1 MAETATTEAWHALPT
16 ERVSELLKTSAD
28 GVLAADVDRRRQ
40 SYGTNALPP
49 PVLPGHWRV
58 LLAQFQSPLIVILLV
73 AAVVSF
79 WLRETRD
86 ATVILAVVVINAI
99 IGYRQEYQS
108 DRAVQK
114 LLQLTQP
121 IVHVIRDG
129 QEHEC
134 SVDDL
139 VVGDLVLVASGDVIP
154 ADGRWLTTVHV
165 RVNEASLTGEAAPR
179 DKFPEPVSV
188 GTALPERSSMGW
200 RGTTVASGR
209 GMLIVT
215 AVGRQTQFG
224 QIISSI
230 EQINQAGTPF
240 QKQLAVFSRKLI
252 YVTLGLGALVLLMGM
267 WRQLPFESIF
277 LLSVSLIVS
286 IIPEGLP
293 VVITLAMAWG
303 MWAMAKRQAVVRKL
317 SSVETLGS
325 VTVVATD
332 KTGTL
337 TYGEMMMEQLWVGNE
352 QYVCTGRGYE
362 PDGAILRASD
372 QVSSRSEPAVQL
384 ALQYLMLN
392 NDSRFIYSPTQER
405 LPAGDPTELAL
416 IVAGE
421 KAGLN
426 LQELHER
433 FPRLGEV
440 PFDARLKY
448 MLTWHRHDEGRVAI
462 LKGAPLVVLD
472 HCQSLWGAGGDQP
485 MTEHHRRMIRAMNQ
499 DWSSRG
505 LRGLAVAIDR
515 RPDDQPIENDHQLE
529 VRYTFVGLVG
539 IADAVRPEA
548 AAAIAGMH
556 RAGVRTIMLTGDATE
571 TGKRIA
577 MNVGLLTDD
586 ATSAVLAGDELDR
599 LTDDEL
605 QARIGE
611 VRVATRLTPEGKVRI
626 AAALKRRGDIVAM
639 TGDGMNDAPA
649 LREADVGIAV
659 GRTSSDAAKEAADI
673 VLTDGNYASIVAAI
687 AEGRRIFRNI
697 RRIVYYLLAS
707 NFSELGLIVGALLL
721 GMPLPLLPTQIIW
734 LNAVTDPLLGIAL
747 AKEPVSPLAMSAEP
761 LPPQTPLVTPPMWR
775 RILVLALVLTGTS
788 LAVFAIGLARD
799 LPRQHL
805 YAVTLT
811 TLAFGEW
818 FIGLAARS
826 SLRSIFKVG
835 FTNQTILIALA
846 VIVLMQLAILY
857 FPPLAASLEVVP
869 LTLLD
874 WALVALGSIP
884 VLMVEEIL
892 KWRRRQHIATPRFA

>member
-1 MAETATTEAWHALPT
+1 MPAALAKEHWHALPT
-16 ERVSELLKTSAD
+16 ERVTELLGTSVD
-28 GVLAADVDRRRQ
+28 GLSDSDIDRQRLAG
-40 SYGTNALPP
+40 GTNALPP
-49 PVLPGHWRV
+49 PTLPGHWRV
-58 LLAQFQSPLIVILLV
+58 LLAQFQSPLIVILLI
-73 AAVVSF
+73 AAMVSF
-79 WLRETRD
+79 FLHETRD
-86 ATVILAVVVINAI
+86 ATVILAVIVINAL

-121 IVHVIRDG
+121 VVHVIRGG
-129 QEHEC
+129 QEHEY
-134 SVDDL
+134 SVNDL
-139 VVGDLVLVASGDVIP
+139 VVGDVVLVASGDVIP

-165 RVNEASLTGEAAPR
+165 RVNEASLTGEAGPR
-179 DKFPEPVSV
+179 DKFPEPVAV
-188 GTALPERSSMGW
+188 EKPLPERSSMGW
-200 RGTTVASGR
+200 RGTTVVSGR
-209 GMLIVT
+209 GTLIVT
-215 AVGRQTQFG
+215 AVGRETHFG
-224 QIISSI
+224 RIVSSI

-240 QKQLAVFSRKLI
+240 QKQLSVFSRKLI
-252 YVTLGLGALVLLMGM
+252 YVTLALGALVLLMGI
-267 WRQLPFESIF
+267 WRQLPFEQIF

-337 TYGEMMMEQLWVGNE
+337 TYGEMMMERLWVGNE
-352 QYVCTGRGYE
+352 QYICTGRGYE

-372 QVSSRSEPAVQL
+372 HVSSRSEPAVQL

-416 IVAGE
+416 IVSGE

-426 LQELHER
+426 LQELNER
-433 FPRLGEV
+433 YPRLGEE
-440 PFDARLKY
+440 PFDARAKY
-448 MLTWHRHDEGRVAI
+448 MITWHQHDAGRLVI
-462 LKGAPLVVLD
+462 VKGAPLVVLD
-472 HCQSLWGAGGDQP
+472 HSRLLWTANGDQP
-485 MTEHHRRMIRAMNQ
+485 LTEAHRRMIRAMNQ
-499 DWSSRG
+499 DWSSQG

-515 RPDDQPIENDHQLE
+515 RPSDETIENIHELE
-529 VRYTFVGLVG
+529 NRYTFVGLVG

-556 RAGVRTIMLTGDATE
+556 QAGVRTIMLTGDAAE

-577 MNVGLLTDD
+577 ANVGLLTTESDR
-586 ATSAVLAGDELDR
+586 AVLPGDELER

-605 QARIGE
+605 QARIGD

-626 AAALKRRGDIVAM
+626 AAALKRNGDIVAM

-687 AEGRRIFRNI
+687 SEGRRIFRNI

-707 NFSELGLIVGALLL
+707 NFSELGLIVGALLFGL
-721 GMPLPLLPTQIIW
+721 PLPLLPTQIIW
-734 LNAVTDPLLGIAL
+734 LNAITDPMLGIAL
-747 AKEPVSPLAMSAEP
+747 AKEPVSPLAMSAAP
-761 LPPQTPLVTPPMWR
+761 LPPHTPLVTPPMWR
-775 RILVLALVLTGTS
+775 RILILALVLTATS
-788 LAVFAIGLARD
+788 LTVFGVSLARGLTGD
-799 LPRQHL
+799 HL

-826 SLRSIFKVG
+826 SVRSIFKVG
-835 FTNQTILIALA
+835 WNNRAILVGLV
-846 VIVLMQLAILY
+846 VIVILQLAILY
-857 FPPLAASLEVVP
+857 FPPLAATLEVTP
-869 LTLLD
+869 LTIID
-874 WALVALGSIP
+874 WLLVALGSLP
-884 VLMVEEIL
+884 VLLAEEWL
-892 KWRRRQHIATPRFA
+892 KWRRRQQSAMLSPV